1 MQAYPRRIMGVETEF
16 GVTAYRDGKTVLTPE
31 EVARYLFRPVVS
43 KHRSSNIFTQNASR
57 LYLDVGSHPEFA
69 TAECDSVS
77 QLLAYDKSGEYL
89 YSQLAEQA
97 VEALAAD
104 RIAADVFLFKNNVDS
119 MGNSY
124 GTHENYLISRE
135 LVLKSFGKQLL
146 PFLVTRQLICGAG
159 MIKKG
164 EFVIS
169 QRADQVWEGV
179 SSATTR
185 TRPIINTRDEPH
197 GDSRRFRRMH
207 VIVGDSNMSEP
218 TFALKVGS
226 TLLVIEML
234 EAGFELD
241 DVELDNPIAHIRPI
255 ASDPTGS
262 TEMLLKDGR
271 TVTALEIQQATLDA
285 AKRWLE
291 VRPDEGTPNEEMGRI
306 VDLWQRTLDAIAS
319 QDFSGVDTEIDW
331 VIKRK
336 LLTQFKDRLGVE
348 WGHPKLKQIDL
359 TYHDINRQRGLF
371 YLLERK
377 GLAKRWITD
386 EDIAAAATTPP
397 QTTRAALRGR
407 FLDAVQEAG
416 TDYNV
421 DWVHLKVNRPEP
433 QTVDLLD
440 PFVTED
446 QRVDDLI
453 DYVRA
458 HAEGAEG

>member
-1 MQAYPRRIMGVETEF
+1 MEAYPRRIMGVETEF
-16 GVTAYRDGKTVLTPE
+16 GVTAYRDGRTVLTPE
-31 EVARYLFRPVVS
+31 EVARYLFRPVVQQ
-43 KHRSSNIFTQNASR
+43 HRSSNIFTKNASR

-89 YSQLAEQA
+89 YNQLAEQA
-97 VEALAAD
+97 VAALSAD
-104 RIAADVFLFKNNVDS
+104 RIDADVFLFKNNVDS

-197 GDSRRFRRMH
+197 GDSHRFRRMH

-218 TFALKVGS
+218 TFALKIGS

-234 EAGFELD
+234 EAGFPLP
-241 DVELDNPIAHIRPI
+241 DVELDNPIIHIRPI
-255 ASDPTGS
+255 ASDPTGQ
-262 TEMLLKDGR
+262 TEMVLKDGG
-271 TVTALEIQQATLDA
+271 TTTALEIQQATLDA
-285 AKRWLE
+285 AKQWLE
-291 VRPDEGTPNEEMGRI
+291 VRPDEGTPSEEMARI

-319 QDFSGVDTEIDW
+319 QDFSGVDQEIDW

-359 TYHDINRQRGLF
+359 TYHDINRNRGLF

-386 EDIAAAATTPP
+386 ADIEAAAATPP

-407 FLDAVQEAG
+407 FLDTVQEAG
-416 TDYNV
+416 ADYNV

-433 QTVDLLD
+433 QTVELLD
-440 PFVTED
+440 PFVTAD
-446 QRVDDLI
+446 ARVDDLI
-453 DYVRA
+453 AYVQE
-458 HAEGAEG
+458 HAGRD